1 MGLKLGIEP
10 VRFNRFQTF
19 KTEPNRISFWFSN
32 RLTQFF
38 FRFGFLSFFLFFYLI
53 GFPAFFITPSVSNPS
68 FA

>member
-32 RLTQFF
+32 QLTQFF
-38 FRFGFLSFFLFFYLI
+38 FRFGFLSFFFGFLI
-53 GFPAFFITPSVSNPS
+53 
-68 FA
+68 